1 MMKIV
6 TSKQM
11 AEIESSAYKD
21 GFKEEDFMEAAGKGI
36 AESLDNYIKNHCLER
51 KITFVCGSGNNGGD
65 AYTAAY
71 HLLKH
76 GYEIIVY
83 QFGTFEK
90 CNRLCQIHCNQLRDR
105 GLVINFFDSASKL
118 ELSHGKIIVDALFGT
133 GLNRPLEEPYIS
145 IIKKINKSNH
155 PIISIDIPS
164 GLDGN
169 SGLCLGEAIQA
180 NHTLFL
186 GLPKIGFFI
195 CDGWNHI
202 GKLEYIDFGL
212 PSSAVKSFE
221 ATITMFQIKDLN
233 KIFPRML
240 SNRHKYQ
247 AGCVYGL
254 AGSPGMAGAAN
265 LSTSASLKGGAGIV
279 KLLYP
284 KGMEAELSGSLYEL
298 VKIAY
303 ENSDHQFVI
312 ECINKANSVF
322 IGPGLGI
329 TPETKELMK
338 TVLNH
343 ITVPIVIDADAL
355 NIIAEEN
362 LPFPKN
368 CIITPHLGE
377 FLRLLKIT
385 TKQIVNNEFLLV
397 CQEFVEKHKIVL
409 ILKGGPSFIFCP
421 GEPAVIVPYGDPGMA
436 TAGSGDVLTGL
447 TASLLAQGLSLRNAA
462 IAAVFL
468 HAYSGECAAKAKTSY
483 CMTAGDII
491 GHFHCAFSLLK
502 NLH

>member
-1 MMKIV
+1 MMKVV

-11 AEIESSAYKD
+11 AEIELSAYKD
-21 GFKEEDFMEAAGKGI
+21 GFKEDDFMESAGKGI
-36 AESLDNYIKNHCLER
+36 AESLDNYIRSHCLER
-51 KITFVCGSGNNGGD
+51 QITFVCGTGNNGGD

-76 GYEIIVY
+76 GYEIVVY

-105 GLVINFFDSASKL
+105 GLLINFFDSANKL
-118 ELSHGKIIVDALFGT
+118 DLSRGKIIVDALFGT

-145 IIKKINKSNH
+145 IIKKINKSNY

-169 SGLCLGEAIQA
+169 SGLCLGEAIRA

-186 GLPKIGFFI
+186 GLPKIGFFV
-195 CDGWNHI
+195 CDGWNHV
-202 GKLEYIDFGL
+202 GKLEYVDFGL
-212 PSSAVKSFE
+212 PLSAIKSFE
-221 ATITMFQIKDLN
+221 AATTMFQIKDLN
-233 KIFPRML
+233 KTFPHML
-240 SNRHKYQ
+240 ANRHKYQ
-247 AGCVYGL
+247 AGCVYAL
-254 AGSPGMAGAAN
+254 AGSSGMAGAAN
-265 LSTSASLKGGAGIV
+265 LSTAACLKGGAGIV

-298 VKIAY
+298 VKIPY
-303 ENSDHQFVI
+303 KNSDYQFII
-312 ECINKANSVF
+312 EHLDKANSIY

-329 TPETKELMK
+329 TSETKELVRK
-338 TVLNH
+338 VLSD
-343 ITVPIVIDADAL
+343 IKVPIVVDADAL

-362 LPFPKN
+362 LTFPKN

-377 FLRLLKIT
+377 LLRLLKIN
-385 TKQIVNNEFLLV
+385 TKQIVDNEFIV
-397 CQEFVEKHKIVL
+397 ICQEFVEKHKIVL
-409 ILKGGPSFIFCP
+409 ILKGGPSFIFSP

-447 TASLLAQGLSLRNAA
+447 TAALLAQGLSLRNAA
-462 IAAVFL
+462 MAAVFL
-468 HAYSGECAAKAKTSY
+468 HAYSGECAAKVKTSY
-483 CMTAGDII
+483 CMIAGDII
-491 GHFHCAFSLLK
+491 NHFHCAFSLLRK
-502 NLH
+502 FN